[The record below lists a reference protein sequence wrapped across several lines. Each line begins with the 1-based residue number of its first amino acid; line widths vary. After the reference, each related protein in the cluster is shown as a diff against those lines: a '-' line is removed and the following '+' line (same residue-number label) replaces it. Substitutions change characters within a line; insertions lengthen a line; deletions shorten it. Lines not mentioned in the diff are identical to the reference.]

1 MSFTPDMASA
11 SHRHLQAADALD
23 GRNGRAVAGY
33 LYGLAAEC
41 AVKAIMLEAGIRQ
54 LPQEAKS
61 DDPYYAHF
69 PHLRVI
75 LRESLE
81 GRSATILRRFIEND
95 NFFSYWDIK
104 IRYCKRDQVLDR
116 WIDTWRDQA
125 RQVVSAI
132 GT

>member
-11 SHRHLQAADALD
+11 SRRHLQAADVLQD
-23 GRNGRAVAGY
+23 GNGRAVAGY

-41 AVKAIMLEAGIRQ
+41 AVKAMMLEAGIRL
-54 LPQEAKS
+54 LPQGEKS

-69 PHLRVI
+69 PHLRTM

-81 GRSATILRRFIEND
+81 GRSAVPLRRLIEND

-104 IRYCKRDQVLDR
+104 IRYCKRDEILDR
-116 WIDTWRDQA
+116 WIDTWREQA
-125 RQVVSAI
+125 RQTVSTI